1 MAELADARDLKSRG
15 SNPVPVRPRSPA
27 PYRGVEQLVARRA
40 HNPEVGGSSPPP
52 ATIKSLEIKRF
63 QGFFL
68 FSNRKVLDQASGI
81 LCTKF
86 SRFEG
91 QNLVQSRWV
100 VYGMNR
106 SSPLLCPAAILVL
119 PDATFAGGS
128 LFRSALL
135 SKPSAG
141 PNSHQKPS
149 LGPLPCPALKAAA
162 QRQTAGIQPVLP
174 LCIACWFLI
183 HFISAFYFSGL
194 KSCRK
199 GFVMVY

>member
-1 MAELADARDLKSRG
+1 MADARDLKSRG

-27 PYRGVEQLVARRA
+27 PRFRGVEQLVARRA

-100 VYGMNR
+100 VYGMNDPLPFFAQRPSLCFRMLPSPVVRFFALR
-106 SSPLLCPAAILVL
+106 SYPSPPPAQIRIKSPHLVRCPARPLKRPHNGKQQECSRCCLFVL
-119 PDATFAGGS
+119 RGG
-128 LFRSALL
+128 F
-135 SKPSAG
+135 
-141 PNSHQKPS
+141 
-149 LGPLPCPALKAAA
+149 
-162 QRQTAGIQPVLP
+162 
-174 LCIACWFLI
+174 
-183 HFISAFYFSGL
+183 
-194 KSCRK
+194 
-199 GFVMVY
+199 